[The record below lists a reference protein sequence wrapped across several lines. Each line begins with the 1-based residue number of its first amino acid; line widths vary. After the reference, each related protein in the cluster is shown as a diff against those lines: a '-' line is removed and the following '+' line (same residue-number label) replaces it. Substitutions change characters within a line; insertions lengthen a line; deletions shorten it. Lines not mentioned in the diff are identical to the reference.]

1 MNMFCITFLCFMI
14 VTVAG
19 STNVLN
25 EFTALQKQKDLRALF
40 SIGLRELDGL
50 VETLEVW
57 QICVRIS
64 EIVMHLH
71 YQIFEYWQLFPL
83 CLLLI
88 L

>member
-19 STNVLN
+19 STSVLN

-40 SIGLRELDGL
+40 SIGLRELDGM

-64 EIVMHLH
+64 EMSCTYITKFLNIGSCSH
-71 YQIFEYWQLFPL
+71 YVF
-83 CLLLI
+83 C
-88 L
+88 